1 VTAPPT
7 SRRSQATVNS
17 IASSNNLDTWWC
29 AVQAAAGTVAPQ
41 WDGETWASL
50 GRVSRA
56 CEAAVRLLE
65 RLGDET
71 DASETNEVSGPS
83 QRQGV
88 NAAAAAAAGAGAGH
102 DRYRSPF
109 GDSAVGGGRR
119 VMADSDEMHQGS
131 SIEAAH
137 AHAHGQLYADIE
149 AGRGMPSSSS
159 VEAGLG
165 SARGL
170 DSVDVEMLEEGAG
183 PSR

>member
-1 VTAPPT
+1 M
-7 SRRSQATVNS
+7 
-17 IASSNNLDTWWC
+17 WWC
-29 AVQAAAGTVAPQ
+29 GVQGAAGSGAPQ

-71 DASETNEVSGPS
+71 DASETHEVSGPS
-83 QRQGV
+83 QRQGM
-88 NAAAAAAAGAGAGH
+88 NAAAVGTGH

-109 GDSAVGGGRR
+109 GGTAVGVGGGRH

-131 SIEAAH
+131 SVEAAHAHAH
-137 AHAHGQLYADIE
+137 AHAHGQLYADVE

-170 DSVDVEMLEEGAG
+170 DSAEAELLEAAAG
-183 PSR
+183 PCR